1 MPGTLVIVLALLG
14 ALPQAAPQA
23 GAAATPESSTRVATR
38 RVPISSSFSGHQ
50 LFLYGQLPP
59 GANGV
64 FAVMEG
70 PGSGAA
76 RLMRKGKVVF
86 FWMGVRQYELAHA
99 PGLYLVNLHC
109 PGANGQGEC
118 PEPLDLEKVNRSLG
132 AAADPVGPD
141 AILARTSLTVLNGDP
156 EEGEHEDAVE
166 GFWELQESHGLYGLH
181 ENAIR
186 VTEDG
191 MLYHVFD
198 LPAEAPEGKYRILTH
213 FLRDDTL
220 VAVARND
227 LFVRQS
233 GLIAWLS
240 RLAERHAMTYGGF
253 TVAIALLAGFLA
265 GSLFKGGAKH

>member
-1 MPGTLVIVLALLG
+1 MPGTLAIVLALLG
-14 ALPQAAPQA
+14 AVPQAVP
-23 GAAATPESSTRVATR
+23 GSSTRVATR
-38 RVPISSSFSGHQ
+38 RVPISYSFSGHQ
-50 LFLYGQLPP
+50 VFLYGQLPP
-59 GANGV
+59 GSNGV

-70 PGSGAA
+70 PSTGKT
-76 RLMRKGKVVF
+76 RLMKKGKVVV
-86 FWMGVRQYELAHA
+86 FWMGVRQYELARA

-109 PGANGQGEC
+109 PGANRQGEC
-118 PEPLDLEKVNRSLG
+118 PRPVDLEAVNRTLG
-132 AAADPVGPD
+132 SAAEPVGPD

-156 EEGEHEDAVE
+156 EEGEHARVVE
-166 GFWELQESHGLYGLH
+166 GFWKLQESHGLYGVH

-198 LPAEAPEGKYRILTH
+198 LPAEAPEGKYSILTH
-213 FLRDDTL
+213 FLRDDTP
-220 VAVARND
+220 VAVTRND

-265 GSLFKGGAKH
+265 GSLFKGGGKH

>member
-1 MPGTLVIVLALLG
+1 
-14 ALPQAAPQA
+14 
-23 GAAATPESSTRVATR
+23 
-38 RVPISSSFSGHQ
+38 
-50 LFLYGQLPP
+50 
-59 GANGV
+59 
-64 FAVMEG
+64 
-70 PGSGAA
+70 
-76 RLMRKGKVVF
+76 
-86 FWMGVRQYELAHA
+86 
-99 PGLYLVNLHC
+99 VNLHC
-109 PGANGQGEC
+109 PEANGQGTC
-118 PEPLDLEKVNRSLG
+118 PSPLDLDTINRRLG
-132 AAADPVGPD
+132 SAAEPVGPG
-141 AILARTSLTVLNGDP
+141 AILARTSLHVLNGEP
-156 EEGEHEDAVE
+156 EEGEHEGVVE
-166 GFWELQESHGLYGLH
+166 GFWELQESRGLYRLH
-181 ENAIR
+181 DNAIR

-265 GSLFKGGAKH
+265 GSLFKRGGKH